1 MRIRI
6 QSMDV
11 CVFSLLNER
20 MDANACVL
28 IVRVTTCAGHCM
40 EYTIDNKLWTRVYE
54 KKSKKK
60 KREKKS
66 IKRNR
71 LTYQFYDLKSIEI
84 DVR

>member
-1 MRIRI
+1 MCIRI
-6 QSMDV
+6 QSVEV

-20 MDANACVL
+20 MVENACVL

-54 KKSKKK
+54 KKKK
-60 KREKKS
+60 EKS

-71 LTYQFYDLKSIEI
+71 LAYQFYDPKSIGI
-84 DVR
+84 NVR

>member
-1 MRIRI
+1 
-6 QSMDV
+6 MD
-11 CVFSLLNER
+11 
-20 MDANACVL
+20 
-28 IVRVTTCAGHCM
+28 
-40 EYTIDNKLWTRVYE
+40 TRLRKE
-54 KKSKKK
+54 KQKK

>member
-1 MRIRI
+1 MCIRI
-6 QSMDV
+6 QSVGV

-20 MDANACVL
+20 MDENACVL

-60 KREKKS
+60 KGKINKKESSSLS
-66 IKRNR
+66 I
-71 LTYQFYDLKSIEI
+71 L
-84 DVR
+84 

>member
-1 MRIRI
+1 
-6 QSMDV
+6 MDV

-60 KREKKS
+60 KREKKINKKESSDLS
-66 IKRNR
+66 I
-71 LTYQFYDLKSIEI
+71 L
-84 DVR
+84 